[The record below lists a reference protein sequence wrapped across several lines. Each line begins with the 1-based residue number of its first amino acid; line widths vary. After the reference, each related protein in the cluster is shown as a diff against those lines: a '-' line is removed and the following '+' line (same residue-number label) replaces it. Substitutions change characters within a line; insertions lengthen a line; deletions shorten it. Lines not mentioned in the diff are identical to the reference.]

1 MKSRFRRAACP
12 TCGSETEYDTTAL
25 RLSPIK
31 DIECTGCGK
40 WFRPGPP
47 APEKRGNDN
56 QKRSKQQEKRA
67 AVRYEARVQPASGS
81 MAGAK
86 SDIRQKGVLRGECKF
101 TRGASFSLKLFELL
115 KVEQEAAGGELPLFE
130 VEFQGVF
137 PRRRFVILRAEDY
150 ASMKSEQEAIDKL
163 RKLGM
168 VE

>member
-12 TCGSETEYDTTAL
+12 KCESETEYDATAA
-25 RLSPIK
+25 RLSPVK
-31 DIECTGCGK
+31 DIECTGCGT
-40 WFRPGPP
+40 WFRPEAP
-47 APEKRGNDN
+47 ARVRGNDN

-67 AVRYEARVQPASGS
+67 AARYDARVQPASGS

-86 SDIRQKGVLRGECKF
+86 SDIRKKGVLRGECKF
-101 TRGASFSLKLFELL
+101 TRAAAFSLKLFELL

-130 VEFQGVF
+130 VEFQGVY
-137 PRRRFVILRAEDY
+137 PVRRFVVLRAEDY
-150 ASMKSEQEAIDKL
+150 AALKSENESLAAL